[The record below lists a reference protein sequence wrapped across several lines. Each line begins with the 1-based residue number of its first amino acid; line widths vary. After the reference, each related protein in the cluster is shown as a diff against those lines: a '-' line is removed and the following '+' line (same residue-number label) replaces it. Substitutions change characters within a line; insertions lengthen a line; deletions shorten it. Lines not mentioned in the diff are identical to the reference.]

1 MIMRELFI
9 KCFGRILAILGCS
22 TLVTACYA
30 APPMPYQAKLNGR
43 VLDAETG
50 EPIKDIKISMERG
63 YAQKVTAEDG
73 SFSVWC
79 DRDDQQ
85 ESFVIECTDVDGPV
99 NGLYES
105 VCETITVEESQDF
118 IIEMSP
124 KK

>member
-1 MIMRELFI
+1 MRSFFI
-9 KCFGRILAILGCS
+9 KYFGRILAILGCS

-50 EPIKDIKISMERG
+50 EPIKDIKVSVERG

-79 DRDDQQ
+79 DREDQQ
-85 ESFVIECTDVDGPV
+85 ESFVIECSDVDGSV

-105 VCETITVEESQDF
+105 ARKTITADAFQDF
-118 IIEMSP
+118 VVEMTP
-124 KK
+124 RK

>member
-1 MIMRELFI
+1 MRSFLI
-9 KCFGRILAILGCS
+9 KYFGRILAILGCS

-50 EPIKDIKISMERG
+50 EPIKDIKVSVERG

-79 DRDDQQ
+79 DREDQK
-85 ESFVIECTDVDGPV
+85 ESFVVECSDVDGSV

-105 VCETITVEESQDF
+105 ARKIITEDGSQDF
-118 IIEMSP
+118 VVEMTP

>member
-22 TLVTACYA
+22 TVVTACYA

-63 YAQKVTAEDG
+63 YAQKVAAEDG

-85 ESFVIECTDVDGPV
+85 ESFVIECTDVDGSV

>member
-1 MIMRELFI
+1 MRSFLI
-9 KCFGRILAILGCS
+9 NYFGRILAILGCS

-30 APPMPYQAKLNGR
+30 PPPMPYQAKLNGR

-50 EPIKDIKISMERG
+50 EPIKDIKVSVERG

-79 DRDDQQ
+79 DREDQQ
-85 ESFVIECTDVDGPV
+85 ESFVVECSDVDGSV

-105 VCETITVEESQDF
+105 ARKIITEDGSQDF
-118 IIEMSP
+118 VVEMTP

>member
-1 MIMRELFI
+1 MRSFLI
-9 KCFGRILAILGCS
+9 KYFGRILAILGCS

-50 EPIKDIKISMERG
+50 EPIKDIKVSVERG

-79 DRDDQQ
+79 DREDQQ
-85 ESFVIECTDVDGPV
+85 ESFVVECSDVDGSV

-105 VCETITVEESQDF
+105 ARKIITEDGSQDF
-118 IIEMSP
+118 VVEMTP

>member
-1 MIMRELFI
+1 MRSFLI
-9 KCFGRILAILGCS
+9 KYFGRILAILGCS

-50 EPIKDIKISMERG
+50 EPIKDIKVSVERG

-79 DRDDQQ
+79 DREDQQ
-85 ESFVIECTDVDGPV
+85 ESFVVECSDVDGSV

-105 VCETITVEESQDF
+105 ARKIITEDGSQDF
-118 IIEMSP
+118 VVEMTP
-124 KK
+124 RK

>member
-9 KCFGRILAILGCS
+9 KYFGRILAILGCS
-22 TLVTACYA
+22 TVVTACYA
-30 APPMPYQAKLNGR
+30 APPMPYQSKLEGR

-50 EPIKDIKISMERG
+50 EPLNGISINVDHG
-63 YAQKVTAEDG
+63 YAQKATAEDG

-85 ESFVIECTDVDGPV
+85 ESFVIECTDVDGSV

-105 VCETITVEESQDF
+105 VSETITVEESQDF